1 MWKNITNP
9 WNAWI
14 CFVMLQIIPL
24 QKRKGNWMLF
34 WVLCWIISCWKI
46 CYASLFFFDAFMVW
60 FHLTFNLREPSLE
73 KITRRTTGAQGCKFL
88 TSFERFWRV
97 LNFIEPIF
105 RSTLIYLNL
114 FRSITFFLGLSIAIW
129 LSLAIMGY
137 LRLSRSI
144 SCYLGISFAISG
156 YFWLSSVIFGNF
168 LLFLAKSCYIRLY
181 QAI

>member
-1 MWKNITNP
+1 MVFSASLGLLYSISYSIKIQNLAACLKTDKNP
-9 WNAWI
+9 WQ
-14 CFVMLQIIPL
+14 L
-24 QKRKGNWMLF
+24 
-34 WVLCWIISCWKI
+34 
-46 CYASLFFFDAFMVW
+46 D
-60 FHLTFNLREPSLE
+60 LTFRFSNESIIWDVWLK

-97 LNFIEPIF
+97 FNFIEPIF
-105 RSTLIYLNL
+105 RSTLIYFNL

-144 SCYLGISFAISG
+144 SCYFRISFAISG
-156 YFWLSSVIFGNF
+156 YFWLSSVIFGYL

-181 QAI
+181 PAI